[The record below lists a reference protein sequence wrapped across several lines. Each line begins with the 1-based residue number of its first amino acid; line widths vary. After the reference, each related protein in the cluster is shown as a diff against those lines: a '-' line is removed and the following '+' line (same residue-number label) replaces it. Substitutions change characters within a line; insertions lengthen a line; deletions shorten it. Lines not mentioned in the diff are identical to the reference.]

1 MNTAVAV
8 FSALSPERVLE
19 AVECGLR
26 CRCTGLLRPLPS
38 YINRVYTVELETG
51 ETVVAKFYRPGRW
64 TRAAIIAEHDLVLA
78 CAADEI
84 PVIAPLPLADN
95 KGTVGDADG
104 IAFALYPRR
113 GGRPIEPAEPAD
125 ALWGRLGALLAR
137 VHRVGARAPAPD
149 RLTLHPLST
158 TTEDLAYLLDSGF
171 LEAREA
177 GRLEAFAAALFER
190 IVPQFEELGGEVI
203 RLHGDCQHTNVLERP
218 ETGLFLIDFDDMMN
232 GTPVQD
238 LWMLLPGRAAECAV
252 EWAQMIE
259 GYETFR
265 AFDRRTVRLIEP
277 LRAMRMIYYLAWC
290 ARQAHDASFRQ
301 NHPDWGTR
309 AFWVSELAE
318 LETQLGVI
326 GQDVAHSCH
335 IDLEGQ

>member
-1 MNTAVAV
+1 MSTAVAA
-8 FSALSPERVLE
+8 FGALSPERVLE
-19 AVECGLR
+19 AVESGLR

-38 YINRVYTVELETG
+38 YINRVYTVESETG

-64 TRAAIIAEHDLVLA
+64 TREAVLAEHDFVLA

-84 PVIAPLPLADN
+84 PVIAPLPLAQG
-95 KGTVGDADG
+95 GTVGDADG

-113 GGRPIEPAEPAD
+113 GGRPIEPADPGN

-137 VHRVGARAPAPD
+137 VHRVGARAPAPA
-149 RLTLHPLST
+149 RLTLHPLSAT
-158 TTEDLAYLLDSGF
+158 AEDLAYLLDGGF

-177 GRLEAFAAALFER
+177 ARLDSFAAALFDR
-190 IVPQFEELGGEVI
+190 IVPQFEALGGEVI

-238 LWMLLPGRAAECAV
+238 LWMLLPGRAEECAA
-252 EWAQMIE
+252 EWEQMIE

-301 NHPDWGTR
+301 NHPDWGAR
-309 AFWVSELAE
+309 AFWASELAE

-326 GQDVAHSCH
+326 GEDAAG
-335 IDLEGQ
+335 IG